1 MRHLAWLDLARAQH
15 TQAEQRHHDYPASVA
30 RRDEAVANLEN
41 FEREVRSSFDEYHRY
56 GSSGDRPSA
65 RTAEHETL
73 QQAVAAAVWEA
84 DLTSVAATG
93 PEVATAHGVI
103 KAGQGANL
111 TTRVPVGSGAARCG
125 PALGLRSSRDAMTP
139 WLCQLMTC

>member
-1 MRHLAWLDLARAQH
+1 LVRKLHHCSGKARHWAGKFGFD
-15 TQAEQRHHDYPASVA
+15 AEQRHHDYQASVA

-41 FEREVRSSFDEYHRY
+41 FEREVRSSFDEYHWY

-84 DLTSVAATG
+84 NLTSAAATG
-93 PEVATAHGVI
+93 LEVATAHGVI
-103 KAGQGANL
+103 KALQAKMPTL
-111 TTRVPVGSGAARCG
+111 QHACLLEAAQPIVGRLLACAQ
-125 PALGLRSSRDAMTP
+125 AVTP
-139 WLCQLMTC
+139 